1 MSYIKMIMNEAA
13 GAALE
18 TLLWSEMSPDGHPLD
33 DEFIV
38 SDMDDEGADSVAD
51 DVYAFIDM
59 IIDSDN
65 AEAWEHVKRDPGQVG
80 HDFILTR
87 NGHGAGFWDRG
98 LGALGD
104 VLTEWAKSFG
114 SVNLY
119 VGDDGNL
126 YVMN

>member
-18 TLLWSEMSPDGHPLD
+18 TLLWSETGEHGDPLD
-33 DEFIV
+33 DEFSV
-38 SDMDDEGADSVAD
+38 SDIDDAGADEVAD

-65 AEAWEHVKRDPGQVG
+65 YGAWEHVKRDPAQIG

-98 LGALGD
+98 LGQLGD
-104 VLTEWAKSFG
+104 VLTEWAKTFG
-114 SVNLY
+114 TVGLY
-119 VGDDGNL
+119 VGDDEIL
-126 YVMN
+126 YVHN